1 MLGDLFSYF
10 YEFADVFAFLVLSAA
25 GLAIIFGMMGIINMA
40 HGEFIMCG
48 VYVTAATYHAGLPL
62 LLAQACGTVAAALIG
77 VVLEML
83 VIRPL
88 YSRPLDSL
96 LVTWG
101 ISLIATQG
109 TLVVLGSTFPG
120 IGTPW
125 SGFNIGGYTY
135 STYRMVLFAASL
147 CVLLFVYLLFMRTRF
162 GVHARATMQNAEMA
176 QALGVRKN
184 RIYALS
190 FGIGA
195 GLAGLCGALYAP
207 TMNLIPTMGASFIVE
222 LFVTVVVGGAS
233 VLLGTAPAAIVLSI
247 VRAGLNAWYGQVVG
261 QIGLLIA
268 VILIIRVLPDG
279 FSGWLAR
286 RST

>member
-1 MLGDLFSYF
+1 VLGVLFSYL
-10 YEFADVFAFLVLSAA
+10 YAFADVFAFLVLSAA
-25 GLAIIFGMMGIINMA
+25 GLAIIFGMMGIINLA

-62 LLAQACGTVAAALIG
+62 LAAQACGTGAAALIG
-77 VVLEML
+77 VLLEIL

-101 ISLIATQG
+101 ISLLATQG
-109 TLVVLGSTFPG
+109 TLLVLGSTFPG
-120 IGTPW
+120 IATPRG
-125 SGFNIGGYTY
+125 SFSIGDYTY
-135 STYRMVLFAASL
+135 STYRMELFAASL
-147 CVLLFVYLLFMRTRF
+147 GVLLFIYLLFMRTRF
-162 GVHARATMQNAEMA
+162 GVHARATMQNPGMA
-176 QALGVRKN
+176 QALGVRKS

-222 LFVTVVVGGAS
+222 AFVTVVVGGAS
-233 VLLGTAPAAIVLSI
+233 VLLGTAPAAIALAI
-247 VRAGLNAWYGQVVG
+247 VRTGLNAWYGQMVG

-286 RST
+286 RSS